1 MFPDQRSDPSLSGAK
16 SGEELVGINRQHA
29 IRKDAGSQTAVSL
42 ERFVCARAKSF
53 VHPVAGCRFFG
64 TGKGNPLN
72 FELGSNPFIQIEA
85 LVFENDV
92 SPEHGCILVE
102 DSELIAQ
109 GLPGGMVEESNLAL
123 VVLFVIEEPVSTDS
137 LSGNQFDLIDRL
149 DFHPGRALAVTAV
162 VVVLGGNVET
172 ANFHSYSVVQKFE
185 TGNSRIGDYCPVTMA
200 KGQKNAISPTRDEN
214 FPEWYQQV
222 VRAADLAE
230 NSEVRGCMV
239 IKPWGYG
246 LWERIQQQMD
256 RMFKETGH
264 KNAYFP
270 LLIPV
275 SYLEKEATHVEGF
288 ATECAVV
295 THHRLE
301 LQDGKMVPSGELTEP
316 YVIRPT
322 SETII
327 GAAFARWV
335 QSYRDLPLLINQWAN
350 VMRWEMRPR
359 LFLRTAEFLW
369 QEGHTAH
376 ETADE
381 AMEETRLMH
390 RVYEDFLTNHL
401 AVPVIAGEKTEAER
415 FPGALNT
422 FTVEAM
428 VQDRKA
434 IQAGTSHFLG
444 QNFSKAAGIEFE
456 GREGKREFAWTT
468 SWGVSTRMIGTLL
481 MAHSDDDGLVLPP
494 RVAPTHVVILPVVP
508 KPEHEESVFGAC
520 EELAARLQELSFHGD
535 NVTVEIDKRDIGGGV
550 KNWEWIKKGVP
561 VRIEIGPRDLEKGSV
576 AVVRRDK
583 GPKDKAFLPT
593 DEAVAGIVDTLQDIQ
608 DNLLARAREF
618 RDSHLVEISSMDEFR
633 KFFTPENSDKP
644 EIHGGF
650 ALVPWGGTAEDEE
663 ALQKELKVT
672 VRCIPDDATLRGEA
686 GTCIYTG
693 KPAEG
698 RVIFAKSY

>member
-1 MFPDQRSDPSLSGAK
+1 
-16 SGEELVGINRQHA
+16 
-29 IRKDAGSQTAVSL
+29 
-42 ERFVCARAKSF
+42 
-53 VHPVAGCRFFG
+53 
-64 TGKGNPLN
+64 
-72 FELGSNPFIQIEA
+72 
-85 LVFENDV
+85 
-92 SPEHGCILVE
+92 
-102 DSELIAQ
+102 
-109 GLPGGMVEESNLAL
+109 
-123 VVLFVIEEPVSTDS
+123 
-137 LSGNQFDLIDRL
+137 
-149 DFHPGRALAVTAV
+149 
-162 VVVLGGNVET
+162 
-172 ANFHSYSVVQKFE
+172 
-185 TGNSRIGDYCPVTMA
+185 MA
-200 KGQKNAISPTRDEN
+200 KQQQNAISPARGEN

-246 LWERIQQQMD
+246 LWEQIQGQLD
-256 RMFKETGH
+256 VMFKATGH

-275 SYLEKEATHVEGF
+275 SYLEKEATHVDGF

-301 LQDGKMVPSGELTEP
+301 LKDGKMVPAGKLSEP

-376 ETADE
+376 ETPE
-381 AMEETRLMH
+381 QAMEETLKMH
-390 RVYEDFLTNHL
+390 DVYVEFLRDHL
-401 AVPVIAGEKTEAER
+401 AIPVIAGEKTEAER

-468 SWGVSTRMIGTLL
+468 SWGVSTRLIGTLI
-481 MAHSDDDGLVLPP
+481 MAHGDDDGVIMPP
-494 RVAPTHVVILPVVP
+494 RVAPTQVVIVP
-508 KPEHEESVFGAC
+508 ITPKEEVRD
-520 EELAARLQELSFHGD
+520 EVLAACRKLAGELGAQRAWD
-535 NVTVEIDKRDIGGGV
+535 APIRVEVDERDLGGGV

-576 AVVRRDK
+576 AMTRRD
-583 GPKDKAFLPT
+583 GGHRDKAFIAN
-593 DEAVAGIVDTLQDIQ
+593 DEAVAAMPATLQSIQ
-608 DNLLARAREF
+608 DALLERARVF
-618 RDSHLVEISSMDEFR
+618 REEHTKEIVSADEFQA
-633 KFFTPENSDKP
+633 FFTPKNGEQP

-650 ALVPWGGTAEDEE
+650 ALGHWGGSVEDEE
-663 ALQKELKVT
+663 VLQQESKVT
-672 VRCIPDDATLRGEA
+672 IRCIPSDPDLRGES
-686 GTCIYTG
+686 GTCVITG

-698 RVIFAKSY
+698 RVIFAKAY